1 MAGRLIDK
9 GYAIP
14 RIGRLQ
20 VHSSVQ
26 AGHYCARKMALW
38 FKSNFRGYLFD
49 EAQLP
54 RYYPCDAMHELTNCH
69 MTPACKAN
77 LHNLEGTI
85 ANSDGSQCLFL
96 DTP

>member
-1 MAGRLIDK
+1 MAERLIDK

-26 AGHYCARKMALW
+26 AGHCCARKMALW
-38 FKSNFRGYLFD
+38 FKSSFEGYLMKPNY
-49 EAQLP
+49 LIII
-54 RYYPCDAMHELTNCH
+54 PCDAMHELTNCH
-69 MTPACKAN
+69 MTLACKAD
-77 LHNLEGTI
+77 LQNLEETI
-85 ANSDGSQCLFL
+85 ANSDGSQCLSL